1 MLSIADTRTGRF
13 VEIPSEH
20 GHLLRICVHLPAIGA
35 RVGAVDLRAPLVG
48 DVLARTA
55 ELRGLQALT
64 VLITP
69 DLPHEQG
76 QALDRAMAALGIHPP
91 ATVGAHE
98 VTAALCAAA
107 DVHLLAHG
115 AATQDG
121 IGGVHVDV
129 GQVSAA
135 PPDRDVSHGAPLLAP
150 GPLDGLAP
158 AGTDPLAVRLL
169 LLGHAHRTPVTV
181 TGAGLAEAR
190 RTLGHWRQQVADWA
204 QEPSRPIPADVLRQA
219 QATLADDLG
228 VPVVL
233 DLLRSVAG
241 RADVPAGAKF
251 ETFAFLDRILGLDLA
266 REVGHQHRS
275 TP

>member
-13 VEIPSEH
+13 VEIPSGH
-20 GHLLRICVHLPAIGA
+20 RHLLRICVHLPATGT
-35 RVGAVDLRAPLVG
+35 RVGAVDLRALLVG

-69 DLPHEQG
+69 DLPHGQG
-76 QALDRAMAALGIHPP
+76 QSLDRAMAVLGIHPP
-91 ATVGAHE
+91 ATTGAHE
-98 VTAALCAAA
+98 VTATLCAAA
-107 DVHLLAHG
+107 DVHLLAYG
-115 AATQDG
+115 AAAQDG
-121 IGGVHVDV
+121 VGGVRVDV
-129 GQVSAA
+129 GQVSPAPSDGDMPDGAA
-135 PPDRDVSHGAPLLAP
+135 LLTS
-150 GPLDGLAP
+150 GLLDEFAP
-158 AGTDPLAVRLL
+158 AGTDLLAVRML

-181 TGAGLAEAR
+181 TGAGLTEAR
-190 RTLGHWRQQVADWA
+190 LTLRRWRQQVADWA

-219 QATLADDLG
+219 QAALADNLG

-233 DLLRSVAG
+233 DMLRSVAG

-266 REVGHQHRS
+266 REVGHQH
-275 TP
+275 PAKP